1 MSLLRPL
8 ILQDDVGVWDVDQP
22 VPSGQSVE
30 LFEVLLDVVGAED
43 WVRFRFLASDIG
55 AGPQAKGFEEVQL
68 DFEHLCHATALPY
81 LEAYDLAADVVVI
94 ALSDREVPFGQPD
107 PEATQYIEAFR
118 VQGNACVLEGL
129 W

>member
-1 MSLLRPL
+1 MSVLRPNA
-8 ILQDDVGVWDVDQP
+8 LQEDVGVWDVDLP

-30 LFEVLLDVVGAED
+30 LFEVLLDVVDAED

-55 AGPQAKGFEEVQL
+55 AGTQAKAFEEVQL
-68 DFEHLCHATALPY
+68 DFEHLCHAAALPY